1 MADTRPE
8 RRFTR
13 IDRLPPYV
21 FNITAELKMAARRRG
36 EDIIDFSM
44 GNPDGATPPHIVEKL
59 CTVAQRPDTHGYST
73 SRGIPRLRRAISR
86 WYQDRYDVEI
96 DPESEAIVTIGSKE
110 GLAHLMLATLDH
122 GDTVLVP
129 NPSYPIHIYG
139 AVIAGAQVRSVPL
152 VEGVDF
158 FNELERAIRES
169 YPKPKMMIL
178 GFPSN
183 PTAQCV
189 ELEFFEKVVAL
200 AKRYDVLVVHDLAYA
215 DIVYDGWKA
224 PSIMQ
229 VPGARDVAVEF
240 FTLSKSY
247 NMAGWRIGFMVG
259 NKTLVSALARI
270 KSYHDYGTFTP
281 LQVAAIAA
289 LEGDQQCVRDIAEQY
304 KRRRD
309 VLVKGLHEA
318 GWMVEMPK
326 ASMYVWAK
334 IPEPYAAMGSLV
346 NVRII
351 AVMSG
356 GILFGPWVGIITG
369 VIAGIHRYLIDIGG
383 VTAIPCF
390 ITSILAGC
398 ISGWINLKI
407 PKAQRWRVGILGGM
421 LCETLTMILVIV
433 WAPTTALGID
443 IVSKIG
449 IPMILGSVCIGFIVL
464 LVQSVEGEKE
474 ASAARQAKLALDIAN
489 KTLPLF
495 RHVNSESLRKVCE
508 IIRDDIHA
516 DAVAMT
522 NTDHVLAYVGVG
534 EHNYQN
540 GDDFISPTTRQAMNY
555 GKIII
560 KNNDEAHR
568 TPEIHSMLVIPLW
581 EKGVVT
587 GTLKIYYCHAHQITS
602 SLQEMAVGLSQIIST
617 QLEVSR
623 AEQLREMANKAELR
637 ALQSKIN
644 PHFLFNALNAIS
656 SSIRLNPDTAR
667 QLIFNLSR
675 YLRYNIELKDD
686 EQIDIKK
693 ELYQIKDY
701 IAIEQARFGDKLTV
715 IYDIDEEVNCCIPS
729 LLIQPLVEN
738 AIVHGIQPCKGK
750 GVVTISV
757 AECGNRVRI
766 AVRDTGHGI
775 DPKVIERVEANEMP
789 GNKIGLLNVHHRV
802 KLLYGEGLHI
812 RRLEPGTEIAFYI
825 PNQRTP
831 VASQATLLL

>member
-1 MADTRPE
+1 MHEIFNMLLAVFDRAALMLICL
-8 RRFTR
+8 FFLIR
-13 IDRLPPYV
+13 IRL
-21 FNITAELKMAARRRG
+21 FRELLHKSAHSPKELLAVTF
-36 EDIIDFSM
+36 IFSM
-44 GNPDGATPPHIVEKL
+44 FALFSTWSGVPVE
-59 CTVAQRPDTHGYST
+59 
-73 SRGIPRLRRAISR
+73 
-86 WYQDRYDVEI
+86 
-96 DPESEAIVTIGSKE
+96 
-110 GLAHLMLATLDH
+110 
-122 GDTVLVP
+122 
-129 NPSYPIHIYG
+129 
-139 AVIAGAQVRSVPL
+139 
-152 VEGVDF
+152 
-158 FNELERAIRES
+158 
-169 YPKPKMMIL
+169 
-178 GFPSN
+178 
-183 PTAQCV
+183 
-189 ELEFFEKVVAL
+189 
-200 AKRYDVLVVHDLAYA
+200 
-215 DIVYDGWKA
+215 
-224 PSIMQ
+224 
-229 VPGARDVAVEF
+229 
-240 FTLSKSY
+240 
-247 NMAGWRIGFMVG
+247 
-259 NKTLVSALARI
+259 
-270 KSYHDYGTFTP
+270 
-281 LQVAAIAA
+281 
-289 LEGDQQCVRDIAEQY
+289 
-304 KRRRD
+304 
-309 VLVKGLHEA
+309 
-318 GWMVEMPK
+318 
-326 ASMYVWAK
+326 
-334 IPEPYAAMGSLV
+334 GSLV

-369 VIAGIHRYLIDIGG
+369 IIAGTHRYLIDIGG
-383 VTAIPCF
+383 VTAVPCF
-390 ITSILAGC
+390 ITSIIAGLL
-398 ISGWINLKI
+398 SGWINRKI
-407 PKAQRWRVGILGGM
+407 PKKQHWRAGIIAGM
-421 LCETLTMILVIV
+421 VCETLTMILVIV
-433 WAPTTALGID
+433 WAPTVALGLD

-495 RHVNSESLRKVCE
+495 RHVNAESLRQVCD
-508 IIRDDIHA
+508 IIRRDIHA
-516 DAVAMT
+516 DAVAIT
-522 NTDHVLAYVGVG
+522 NIDHVLAYVGVG
-534 EHNYQN
+534 EHNYRDS
-540 GDDFISPTTRQAMNY
+540 DDTISPTTRQAINY

-602 SLQEMAVGLSQIIST
+602 SLQEMAIGLSQIIST

-637 ALQSKIN
+637 ALQS
-644 PHFLFNALNAIS
+644 NAIS

-715 IYDIDEEVNCCIPS
+715 IYDIDEEVNCVIPS

-757 AECGNRVRI
+757 TESGNRVRI

-775 DPKVIERVEANEMP
+775 DPKVIERVKSNEMP

-802 KLLYGEGLHI
+802 KLLYGDGLHI
-812 RRLEPGTEIAFYI
+812 HRLEPGTEIAFYV
-825 PNQRTP
+825 PNERTP
-831 VASQATLLL
+831 VNAPISLLP